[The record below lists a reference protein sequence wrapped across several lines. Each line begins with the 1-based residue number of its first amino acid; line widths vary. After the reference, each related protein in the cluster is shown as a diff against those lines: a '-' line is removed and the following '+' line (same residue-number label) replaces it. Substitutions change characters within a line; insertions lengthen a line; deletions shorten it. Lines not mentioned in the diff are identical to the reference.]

1 MNVRRQGL
9 TVVTAAAALALGLS
23 ACSTG
28 GGSGGGTDEGTPQK
42 GGTLKIIGSGEP
54 DHLDP
59 LSAYLTSSSMEQRA
73 WVRTLVNYPA
83 SKNADQA
90 KTIVADGASE
100 VPSEA
105 NGGISKDGKTYTF
118 KLRDG
123 VMWNTKPARAVVADD
138 YIRNFKRMCNPAQPV
153 GNIAYYSGVIK
164 GMKQYCDAENAY
176 FANKSNKPD
185 AKTIAKFQN
194 SHDISG
200 LTAKDDKTLQIK
212 LEAPASDFLN
222 ILAMEFAAASPKEYD
237 NYVPDSADFRKNT
250 ISDGPYQITQYTPKK
265 SMLMERNPAWKA
277 SADPL
282 RKAYVDKIQ
291 FTFGQD
297 SPDQAQQQIQA
308 GTQDLTFD
316 LPFPTS
322 QIPTMKANKDKNF
335 GIFHSGVSNPYLVF
349 NFKSPNEKKA
359 TSNLKVRQAIEYA
372 INKVALAKVY
382 GGLDLNTPLH
392 SVIAPG
398 NIGYSNYNLYPT
410 NGDQGDAAKCKS
422 LLAQAGYKNGLT
434 LKAAYRNAGNHPNIA
449 QSYAQDLK
457 ACGITVNLIPVRQ
470 DDYYGTYLN
479 DPKIASAGKWDISA
493 PGWIPDWFG
502 NNGRSVLQ
510 PTLSKAAFPPAGS
523 NFGYYDSPAFESDI
537 SKALT
542 SKEAST
548 AAKYWSAAD
557 KQAMKDAAIVPFM
570 DQKTP
575 LYHSARTHNA
585 IFNPRTQLFN
595 ITDVWIS
602 K

>member
-1 MNVRRQGL
+1 MELRRQGL

-28 GGSGGGTDEGTPQK
+28 NGGGSGDEGTPQK

-59 LSAYLTSSSMEQRA
+59 LSAYLTASSMEQRG

-83 SKNADQA
+83 SKNAEKA
-90 KTIVADGASE
+90 KTIVADAAAE

-118 KLRDG
+118 KLRQG
-123 VMWNTKPARAVVADD
+123 VMWNTQPARQVVADD
-138 YIRNFKRMCNPAQPV
+138 YIRTFKRMCNPAQPV
-153 GNIAYYSGVIK
+153 GNIAYYTDTVK
-164 GMKQYCDAENAY
+164 GMTEYCDAENAY
-176 FANKSNKPD
+176 FEKKSNKPD
-185 AKTIAKFQN
+185 AKTIAAFQN

-200 LTAKDDKTLQIK
+200 LKAKDDQTLQIK
-212 LEAPASDFLN
+212 LNAPASDFLN
-222 ILAMEFAAASPKEYD
+222 IMAMEFAAASPKEYD
-237 NYVPDSADFRKNT
+237 KYVPDSAEFRKNT

-265 SMLMERNPAWKA
+265 SMTMERNPAWKA

-282 RKAYVDKIQ
+282 RKAYVNKMQ

-297 SPDQAQQQIQA
+297 SDEQAQQQIQA

-322 QIPTMKANKDKNF
+322 QIPSMKAKKDPNF
-335 GIFHSGVSNPYLVF
+335 GIFHSGISNPYLVF
-349 NFKSPNEKKA
+349 NFRSPNEHGAMSK
-359 TSNLKVRQAIEYA
+359 LKVRQAIEYA

-382 GGLDLNTPLH
+382 GGPDLNTPLH

-410 NGDQGDAAKCKS
+410 PGDKGDANKCKS
-422 LLAQAGYKNGLT
+422 LLAEAGYKNGLT
-434 LKAAYRNAGNHPNIA
+434 LKDGYRNAGNHINIA
-449 QSYAQDLK
+449 QSIAQDLK
-457 ACGITVNLIPVRQ
+457 ACGITVKLTPVRQ
-470 DDYYGTYLN
+470 DDYYGTFLN
-479 DPKIASAGKWDISA
+479 DPKIAEAGKWDISE

-510 PTLSKAAFPPAGS
+510 PTLSDKAFPPAGS
-523 NFGYYDSPAFESDI
+523 NFGFYDSKKFQSLMH
-537 SKALT
+537 KALT
-542 SKEAST
+542 AKDASEAD
-548 AAKYWSAAD
+548 KLWSQAD
-557 KQAMKDAAIVPFM
+557 KQAMKDAAVVPFM

-585 IFNPRTQLFN
+585 IFNPRIQLFD
-595 ITDVWIS
+595 ITNVWLS

>member
-1 MNVRRQGL
+1 MELRRQGL

-28 GGSGGGTDEGTPQK
+28 NGGGSGDEGTPQK

-59 LSAYLTSSSMEQRA
+59 LSAYLTASSMEQRG

-83 SKNADQA
+83 TKDSQKA
-90 KTIVADGASE
+90 KTIAADAASV
-100 VPSEA
+100 VPSES

-118 KLRDG
+118 KLRPD

-138 YIRNFKRMCNPAQPV
+138 YVRTFKRMCNPAQPV
-153 GNIAYYSGVIK
+153 GNIAYYTDTIK
-164 GMKQYCDAENAY
+164 GMSAYCDEENS
-176 FANKSNKPD
+176 FFKDKSNKPD
-185 AKTIAKFQN
+185 AATIAKFQN
-194 SHDISG
+194 GHDISG
-200 LTAKDDKTLQIK
+200 LTAKDDQTLQIK
-212 LEAPASDFLN
+212 LNNPASDFLN
-222 ILAMEFAAASPKEYD
+222 IMAMEFAGASPKEYD
-237 NYVPDSADFRKNT
+237 KYVPDSSEFRKNT

-265 SMLMERNPAWKA
+265 SMVMERNPAWKA
-277 SADPL
+277 SSDPL
-282 RKAYVDKIQ
+282 RKAYVDKMQ

-322 QIPTMKANKDKNF
+322 QIPTMKNNKDPNF
-335 GIFHSGVSNPYLVF
+335 GIYHSGISNPYLVF
-349 NFKSPNEKKA
+349 NFRSPNEKKA
-359 TSNLKVRQAIEYA
+359 MSNLKVRQAIEYA

-382 GGLDLNTPLH
+382 GGLDLNTPLN

-398 NIGYSNYNLYPT
+398 NIGYSKYNLYPT
-410 NGDQGDAAKCKS
+410 NGDQGDANKCKS
-422 LLAQAGYKNGLT
+422 LLAEAGYKNGLT

-449 QSYAQDLK
+449 QSYSQDLK
-457 ACGITVNLIPVRQ
+457 ACGITVKLVPVRQ
-470 DDYYGTYLN
+470 DDWYGTFLN
-479 DPKIASAGKWDISA
+479 DPKVAEAGKWDIGA

-510 PTLSKAAFPPAGS
+510 PTLSNAAFPPAGS
-523 NFGYYDSPAFESDI
+523 NFGFYDSPKFESLI
-537 SKALT
+537 KKALVA
-542 SKEAST
+542 KEASD
-548 AAKYWSAAD
+548 AAKYWSDAD

-575 LYHSARTHNA
+575 LYHSSRTNNA
-585 IFNPRTQLFN
+585 IFNPRTQLYDITN
-595 ITDVWIS
+595 IWIG